1 MQEVWA
7 VILVIKRFRLREG
20 VEDDAFVTVD
30 QRLQRD
36 LTCKQPGLLRCVTAK
51 TTDGEWLVVHRWTSS
66 EAADAPSGRGAAV
79 VDEWMELI
87 DASTASMER
96 IAAVA

>member
-1 MQEVWA
+1 
-7 VILVIKRFRLREG
+7 VILVIKRFRLKGG
-20 VEDDAFVTVD
+20 VEDAAFVAVD
-30 QRLQRD
+30 QRLQHD
-36 LTCKQPGLLRCVTAK
+36 FTYKQPGLIRCVTAK
-51 TTDGEWLVVHRWTSS
+51 TTDGEWLVLHHWTSS

-96 IAAVA
+96 FASLA